1 MVILLYLLLSDWV
14 ASQLSALLRSAFLH
28 PAVLLLSRCV
38 CVIVSFVRGFVSISL
53 RDAPLWAQVKA
64 IWRGPYIRRGRW
76 YKEAARVFKRGPN
89 LCATQQHLKPLLQE
103 SSSASNLRGNDTL
116 HPRVHREADK
126 FPRSAGPRRGAI
138 EWMSTWTCARSA
150 VCHTSAVKTLISS
163 KETINT
169 EMNHQ
174 NIINYSF
181 SPSNVFV

>member
-1 MVILLYLLLSDWV
+1 MVILLYLLLSDCV
-14 ASQLSALLRSAFLH
+14 ASQLSAFLRSAFLH

-126 FPRSAGPRRGAI
+126 FPRSAGPQRGSSGRARGRVHTALSVI
-138 EWMSTWTCARSA
+138 LVLSKHWFPQKKPSTQKR
-150 VCHTSAVKTLISS
+150 
-163 KETINT
+163 TIR
-169 EMNHQ
+169 
-174 NIINYSF
+174 I
-181 SPSNVFV
+181 